1 MKKVMTTVLAVLM
14 VVVMMAACGQSAN
27 PSESVS
33 ADGASASQASSAPD
47 TSAATGSM
55 KVGISVMFSH
65 PFFDTITK
73 GIKSVM
79 EPLGYTVIDK
89 SGEFDV
95 QAQIADVEDFI
106 SQECDAIFIEPF
118 DSAGIKPAL
127 EAAQKAGIPVICCDS
142 PANDVDLVAAN
153 CATDNYDAGV
163 QNAKQLIADLGG
175 EGKII
180 VLDSPQANSSLLRAQ
195 GFTDTLAAE
204 APGIVIVA
212 QQDYAGAQDKA
223 LQIMGNIIQGQPEVD
238 AIFACNE
245 NGILGAIPAVE
256 AAGRA
261 GDGILYYTV
270 DGSADFV
277 QRVTNGEV
285 AGLACQQP
293 YQIGVLAAEAM
304 LKVLNGETIEKEI
317 KVPVVYITKD
327 TVGDFAGF

>member
-1 MKKVMTTVLAVLM
+1 VFSLVL
-14 VVVMMAACGQSAN
+14 VVAMILASFAGCGQAAA
-27 PSESVS
+27 PESDS
-33 ADGASASQASSAPD
+33 PATDQPAE
-47 TSAATGSM
+47 TTGSM
-55 KVGISVMFSH
+55 KIGVSVMFSH
-65 PFFDTITK
+65 PFFDTITE

-127 EAAQKAGIPVICCDS
+127 EAAKKAGIPVICLDS

-175 EGKII
+175 KGKII
-180 VLDSPQANSSLLRAQ
+180 VLDSPQANSSLLRAD
-195 GFTDTLAAE
+195 GFVETLKAE
-204 APGIVIVA
+204 APDIEIVS

-238 AIFACNE
+238 AIYACNE

-261 GDGILYYTV
+261 DDGILYYTV

-277 QRVTNGEV
+277 QRVKDGEV
-285 AGLACQQP
+285 AGVACQQP
-293 YQIGVLAAEAM
+293 YQIGVLGAESM
-304 LKVLNGETIEKEI
+304 LKAMKGETIEKEI
-317 KVPVVYITKD
+317 KVPVVYVTKD
-327 TVGDFAGF
+327 TVGDFKGF